1 MAVALFTF
9 GSLAL
14 AGGSLTPARAYT
26 ALALFSLLRLPMA
39 VLPVLATTTANALVA
54 LRRIQGFLLRDEA
67 APVQVRVRVCVMGC
81 GLGRECER
89 SWCALDCIQ
98 GFLLRDETAPVKVRL
113 ASHPCA

>member
-39 VLPVLATTTANALVA
+39 VLPVLATSTANARVA

-67 APVQVRVRVCVMGC
+67 APVQLRVRVRCVLRGVGASGAGGGQQRAGACMG
-81 GLGRECER
+81 
-89 SWCALDCIQ
+89 
-98 GFLLRDETAPVKVRL
+98 LRL
-113 ASHPCA
+113 YLHGG